1 MQFYYLLPVIL
12 IVVGIAYA
20 MWMKKRIANMSPEQ
34 AAEQFHNSY
43 AGYYDMQDEEKIV
56 GNWSGVA
63 FLGPKSTAGR
73 LAGDALNSASA
84 AVVGVST
91 YVPTVQVCLTS
102 FGRILIS
109 REYSE
114 LGRRGHFKQHM
125 AFDDGAAAVAGA
137 DAYPGQDLGSKPKNP
152 SNPAVALEFV
162 QLQGTNGGIYDAW
175 MSPQGVRIGEQGFV
189 SILASLA

>member
-12 IVVGIAYA
+12 IIVGVAYA
-20 MWMKKRIANMSPEQ
+20 MWMKKRVAAMSPEQ
-34 AAEQFHNSY
+34 AAEYFHNSY
-43 AGYYDMQDEEKIV
+43 AGYYELQEGEKIV
-56 GNWSGVA
+56 GNWSGVE
-63 FLGPKSTAGR
+63 FQGPKGAAGR
-73 LAGDALNSASA
+73 FAGDALNSASA

-114 LGRRGHFKQHM
+114 LGKRGHFKQHM
-125 AFDDGAAAVAGA
+125 AFDDGATAAAGVN
-137 DAYPGQDLGSKPKNP
+137 AYPGQDLGSKPKNA
-152 SNPAVALEFV
+152 SNPTVALEFV

-175 MSPQGVRIGEQGFV
+175 MSPQGVRIGEQGFS
-189 SILASLA
+189 SILTALA